1 MIHSFSQGLPDAL
14 FGKTLREV
22 YVTFL
27 TNGGSNDWD
36 QFLRLIGLCSAHE
49 LRSRIEASVDVLK
62 EMTSSG
68 GSLLLSFNNPLVCFL
83 EELNRLEAE
92 NVEVPSVHSQNLFAP
107 QQGKKLDKF
116 ELRAV
121 TFFLSKLILCNSC
134 LL

>member
-27 TNGGSNDWD
+27 TNSGSSDWE

-49 LRSRIEASVDVLK
+49 LRSRIEACVDVLK
-62 EMTSSG
+62 KMSSSG
-68 GSLLLSFNNPLVCFL
+68 GLSLLSVNNPLICFL

-92 NVEVPSVHSQNLFAP
+92 DVEEIASVKHQNLFAP
-107 QQGKKLDKF
+107 QQGKKMDKF
-116 ELRAV
+116 ELKAV
-121 TFFLSKLILCNSC
+121 MVYQR
-134 LL
+134 